1 MTLNQPTLK
10 APNTCS
16 NSSNATYCN
25 ISKVW
30 CHFHRSC
37 LAHWAE
43 RDDKPE
49 WPGKRFSKLP
59 TISNWAEGYQAQT
72 LCYYKKWSLRSSPLA
87 SSDPA
92 ATIFL
97 RRPSHFLIPLL
108 CYYILEAFYFKRI
121 TAIGLLYFPLRF
133 LRQKY
138 IGTIVTQ
145 YTESTVYWP
154 GWWIF
159 AHTAQHIPGFSYQFS
174 DRDQGRQKP

>member
-1 MTLNQPTLK
+1 MPLIVTSARFDVISTEVVLHIEQKEMISQSDLVKDSVSFP
-10 APNTCS
+10 PS
-16 NSSNATYCN
+16 ATELRVTRH
-25 ISKVW
+25 K
-30 CHFHRSC
+30 HFV
-37 LAHWAE
+37 
-43 RDDKPE
+43 
-49 WPGKRFSKLP
+49 
-59 TISNWAEGYQAQT
+59 N
-72 LCYYKKWSLRSSPLA
+72 YKKWSLRSSPLA

-133 LRQKY
+133 LRQKC
-138 IGTIVTQ
+138 ICTIVTQ